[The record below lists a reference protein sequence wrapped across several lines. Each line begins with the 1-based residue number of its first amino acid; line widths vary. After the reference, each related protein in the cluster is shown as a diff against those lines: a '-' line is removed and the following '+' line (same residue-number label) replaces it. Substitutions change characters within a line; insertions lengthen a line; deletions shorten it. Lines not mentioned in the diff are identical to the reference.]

1 MTIIDLKKKMF
12 EYKKHKNK
20 VAADALMMLIDTIEK
35 IAKEKN
41 NDPNKYIN
49 QGIKKY
55 LKQLEDAKKNGVDN
69 KEEYEVIKKLAEKIL
84 PKELNNNELKH
95 IIIEWKND
103 NPNGKLGMLMGW
115 LKKNFGERVNMK
127 KANEIAKEILWVVYY

>member
-127 KANEIAKEILWVVYY
+127 KANEIAKEIL